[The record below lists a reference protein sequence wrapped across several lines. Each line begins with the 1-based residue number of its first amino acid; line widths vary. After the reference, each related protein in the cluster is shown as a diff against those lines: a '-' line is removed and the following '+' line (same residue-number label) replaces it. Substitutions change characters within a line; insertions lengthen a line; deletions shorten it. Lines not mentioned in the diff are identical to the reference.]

1 MKSLRSNIARLKRC
15 DAGGPI
21 VEFGMVLPLIL
32 LFIAVIIEGGRITWI
47 HQATAAGVRDAS
59 RMIARIAPPDACAT
73 GGSGVGSYSTMAQD
87 IVINKVGS
95 TTSILPLGA
104 SLTGFNV
111 TCHQRSGTYRLDPT
125 SVVEVRAQIRIDY
138 LFGGIFGYFGNSFDT
153 LTTEIADQSR
163 IFGV

>member
-1 MKSLRSNIARLKRC
+1 MKRLRSNIARLKRC

-73 GGSGVGSYSTMAQD
+73 GGSGVGSYSMMAQD
-87 IVINKVGS
+87 IVVNSVGG
-95 TTSILPLGA
+95 TSILPLGA
-104 SLTGFNV
+104 SLVGFDV

-125 SVVEVRAQIRIDY
+125 SVVEVRARIRINY
-138 LFGGIFGYFGNSFDT
+138 LFGGIFGYFGNSYDT

>member
-1 MKSLRSNIARLKRC
+1 MKRLRSHLARLRRC

-32 LFIAVIIEGGRITWI
+32 LFIALVIEGGRITWI

-111 TCHQRSGTYRLDPT
+111 TCHLFQSLGVPADENLLLLVYLVKCFLHRTGTVT
-125 SVVEVRAQIRIDY
+125 SE
-138 LFGGIFGYFGNSFDT
+138 LF
-153 LTTEIADQSR
+153 
-163 IFGV
+163 V